1 MNYHSSAQGGV
12 EQGLLIVVLLEFQIT
27 TPRLTHVEVQME
39 KQIMVQ
45 TCEYFNANVPNYY
58 SLMEINEICE

>member
-12 EQGLLIVVLLEFQIT
+12 EQGLLIFVLLEFQIT

-45 TCEYFNANVPNYY
+45 TCEYFNANVSNYY
-58 SLMEINEICE
+58 SFMETNEICE

>member
-12 EQGLLIVVLLEFQIT
+12 EQGLLIFVLLEFQIT

-45 TCEYFNANVPNYY
+45 TCEYFNANVSNYY
-58 SLMEINEICE
+58 SFMEINEICE